1 MSERQLIQRE
11 TIRSAAESITSD
23 VASSPELDRFIQTNL
38 PATIVPCIPEI
49 RLHRATP
56 RSGLWRLAELDDDFA
71 TPYWAYPWGGG
82 LALARHVLDHPAI
95 VAGRGVLDLGA
106 GSGLVG
112 IAAVKSGAQEVIA
125 ADTDRYAIAAT
136 RLNAQANA
144 VDLLTVLG
152 DLTQRPPPSVD
163 VILVGDLFY
172 APDLAQR
179 VAAFLERCAGT
190 NIAVFVG
197 DPGRAFL
204 PRARLQLLAE
214 YPGPD
219 FGDGD
224 RATQGKNA
232 VFSFTT

>member
-1 MSERQLIQRE
+1 M
-11 TIRSAAESITSD
+11 TSD
-23 VASSPELDRFIQTNL
+23 VASSSELDRFIQTNL
-38 PATIVPCIPEI
+38 PVKAVPCIPEI
-49 RLHRATP
+49 HLHRAVP

-82 LALARHVLDHPAI
+82 LALARYVLDHPTI
-95 VAGRGVLDLGA
+95 IAGRRVLDLGA

-112 IAAVKSGAQEVIA
+112 IAAAKSGAKQVIA
-125 ADTDRYAIAAT
+125 ADTDRYAIAAM
-136 RLNAQANA
+136 RLNARANA
-144 VDLLTVLG
+144 VDLLPVLG
-152 DLTQRPPPSVD
+152 DLTQRPPPKVD
-163 VILVGDLFY
+163 VVLVGDLFY

-179 VAAFLERCAGT
+179 VSAFLERCAQA

-204 PRARLQLLAE
+204 PRTRLELLAE
-214 YPGPD
+214 YHGPD

-224 RATQGKNA
+224 RATPGKNA

>member
-1 MSERQLIQRE
+1 VPVPEPVS
-11 TIRSAAESITSD
+11 
-23 VASSPELDRFIQTNL
+23 ELDRFIQTNL
-38 PATIVPCIPEI
+38 PTAVVPSIPEI
-49 RLHRATP
+49 RLHRAGP
-56 RSGLWRLAELDDDFA
+56 RSGLWRLAEADDDFA

-82 LALARHVLDHPAI
+82 LALARYVLDHPAI
-95 VAGRGVLDLGA
+95 VAGRRVLDLGS

-112 IAAVKSGAQEVIA
+112 IAAAKSAAQQVIA
-125 ADTDRYAIAAT
+125 ADIDRYAVVAT
-136 RLNAQANA
+136 RLNARANA
-144 VDLLTVLG
+144 VDLVPVHD
-152 DLTQRPPPSVD
+152 DLTQRAPPSVD
-163 VILVGDLFY
+163 VVLVGDLFY

-179 VAAFLERCAGT
+179 VAAFLDRCLRV
-190 NIAVFVG
+190 NIAVLVG

-219 FGDGD
+219 FGEAD